1 MLDLDTRVDLDE
13 VVPAHLVNKELSGT
27 GIPVVHTLC
36 QLDGVRE
43 DCFPDL
49 LRKVSSRSDFDD
61 FPMTPLD
68 GTVALEEMNDV
79 AVSVGEDLDF
89 DVARA
94 FKETFYEDGTV
105 SKGGFSFGYGALE

>member
-13 VVPAHLVNKELSGT
+13 VVPSHLVNKELSGT

-61 FPMTPLD
+61 FLVTTLNRAI
-68 GTVALEEMNDV
+68 TLEKMHG
-79 AVSVGEDLDF
+79 VSG
-89 DVARA
+89 
-94 FKETFYEDGTV
+94 GV
-105 SKGGFSFGYGALE
+105 S